1 MSIELEKDLITGF
14 SVDPESP
21 SLFATQQL
29 VDLSPGREINFELSA
44 ERWCVGFDE
53 PAGTVGAC
61 PDGALAQGGD
71 RCQACLDR
79 TKILPCLRCTGDR
92 CGNAARRSNCVFS
105 DHYVYLAAYT
115 PELFKV
121 GVTRIERFERRIL
134 EQGAWGGIAIAAAGG
149 QEVRRIESAISRAG
163 WPDRVQMLPLLA
175 DDPMPAD
182 QAEELLRMQTRRIIQ
197 RLPDE
202 RIVSDGPF
210 VYHAKHY
217 PQVPGM
223 TPRTLDPEADPLAG
237 TILGIRGG
245 WLVLDA
251 AGEKVAVSLRN
262 LNGRELRARESQ
274 IMGPAQGALA
284 F

>member
-29 VDLSPGREINFELSA
+29 VDLSAGREINFELSP

-53 PAGTVGAC
+53 PAGTVGPC
-61 PDGALAQGGD
+61 PDGSLAKGGD
-71 RCQACLDR
+71 RCEACMER
-79 TKILPCLRCTGDR
+79 TKLLPCLRCTGDR

-149 QEVRRIESAISRAG
+149 QEVRRIESAISRVG

-175 DDPMPAD
+175 DKPMD
-182 QAEELLRMQTRRIIQ
+182 KEQAEELLRLQTRRIIQ
-197 RLPDE
+197 RLPEE
-202 RIVSDGPF
+202 RIVADGPF
-210 VYHAKHY
+210 VYHAEHY
-217 PQVPGM
+217 PQIDGM
-223 TPRTLDPEADPLAG
+223 VPRTLDPQVDPLAG

-245 WLVLDA
+245 WLLLK
-251 AGEKVAVSLRN
+251 AGEENVAVSLRN
-262 LNGRELRARESQ
+262 LNGRELKERDSEVV
-274 IMGPAQGALA
+274 GPAQGALA